1 MVKMKTDRTDVLTG
15 LDRYE
20 VFLEKL
26 QREIENVGE
35 DRIVIIYTDIKHF
48 KYIND
53 TYGYKVGDSLLKDFV
68 DDFMKNKG
76 VILCAARV
84 YYRRQNCA

>member
-1 MVKMKTDRTDVLTG
+1 MKDALTG

-26 QREIENVGE
+26 QKELDQIGDDE
-35 DRIVIIYTDIKHF
+35 IVIIYTDIKHF

-53 TYGYKVGDSLLKDFV
+53 TYGYKVGDSLLKEFV
-68 DDFMKNKG
+68 AEFTKNNDVLIG
-76 VILCAARV
+76 ASRV
-84 YYRRQNCA
+84 Y

>member
-1 MVKMKTDRTDVLTG
+1 MIKTDMKDILTG

-26 QREIENVGE
+26 EKEIENVGD

-53 TYGYKVGDSLLKDFV
+53 TYGYKVGDSL
-68 DDFMKNKG
+68 
-76 VILCAARV
+76 
-84 YYRRQNCA
+84 